1 MPINRSDRLL
11 LRNQLIDAL
20 VNEIGGEDI
29 FSDLISDL
37 KKYGGRSSIS
47 LPAFRQ
53 GSKSNIRRLLSFC
66 EDYDLI
72 DCLLE
77 VLDGICNDGRR
88 SWPNLKQCFTDF
100 QQSLQVDS
108 DLGSHNILDA
118 QQIESR
124 HGRQRRNGLLAL
136 AEQFQDVAGPRFRE
150 VVSQAFVR
158 AHPGMTPV
166 RTYPSVFSGR
176 EISSWDDLIT
186 STSES
191 AFELDQRFLDAL
203 QQVLDQESP
212 ITGSQL
218 SSLIVMI
225 LKPLADNS
233 RYSFRAY
240 FCRDEATPPE
250 QWIRVDAKSIEPSIC
265 IDNWIADLQRLM
277 KPAIREAQHL
287 KQAHQTPL
295 LLEIFLPSELLNEDV
310 ANHIK
315 LENLNGVSDPL
326 WKYYPVILRSSRRFQ
341 FFHEGEGDPVP
352 NPLSRKWPPAKKL
365 AAEERSS
372 GHLWWHDSTPASR
385 VHSPKRAEEMS
396 QQFNALRASPEYFG
410 FKRISNLPSCPKLH
424 LQWINE
430 LISASP
436 AIALWWR
443 SGAKS
448 QNAKRQGCFEAAC
461 PENGVRPFGLSTPQA
476 HEPHPSDPF
485 THPYIQQPLRLFHAL
500 ASVQHHGQIGPG
512 PTAQAFREMVILVD
526 CVDRWPPPLD
536 VSPARQPDSGQPGL
550 VIVDVDEIHISE

>member
-1 MPINRSDRLL
+1 MPMSRNNQLE
-11 LRNQLIDAL
+11 LRNQLAQAL
-20 VNEIGGEDI
+20 ARVINSRELEEVVRDLKEYGGELSI
-29 FSDLISDL
+29 DLPPFAQGSAANFRQL
-37 KKYGGRSSIS
+37 LVVCKKYDQTE
-47 LPAFRQ
+47 LLFRIV
-53 GSKSNIRRLLSFC
+53 K
-66 EDYDLI
+66 D
-72 DCLLE
+72 
-77 VLDGICNDGRR
+77 ICNSRR
-88 SWPNLKQCFTDF
+88 EWADLEELFIAY
-100 QQSLQVDS
+100 QQSLQSDS
-108 DLGSHNILDA
+108 SANDHRLSNA
-118 QQIESR
+118 QQLEAD
-124 HGRQRRNGLLAL
+124 HGRKRRVQLLDL
-136 AEQFQDVAGPRFRE
+136 AKKHPELTGARFSE
-150 VVSQAFVR
+150 VINQAFNG
-158 AHPGMTPV
+158 AHPGMTLRSV
-166 RTYPSVFSGR
+166 YPSIFSDT

-233 RYSFRAY
+233 RFSFRAY
-240 FCRDEATPPE
+240 FCRDEATLPE

-372 GHLWWHDSTPASR
+372 GHLWWHDLTPASG
-385 VHSPKRAEEMS
+385 VHSPKRAKEMS
-396 QQFNALRASPEYFG
+396 QLYDALRVSPEYFG

-448 QNAKRQGCFEAAC
+448 QKARRQVCFEAAC

>member
-1 MPINRSDRLL
+1 MPMSRNNQLE
-11 LRNQLIDAL
+11 LRNQLAQAL
-20 VNEIGGEDI
+20 ARVINSRELEEVVRDLKEYGGELSI
-29 FSDLISDL
+29 DLPPFAQGSAANFRQL
-37 KKYGGRSSIS
+37 LVVCKKYDQTE
-47 LPAFRQ
+47 LLFRIV
-53 GSKSNIRRLLSFC
+53 K
-66 EDYDLI
+66 D
-72 DCLLE
+72 
-77 VLDGICNDGRR
+77 ICNSRR
-88 SWPNLKQCFTDF
+88 EWADLEELFIAY
-100 QQSLQVDS
+100 QQSLQSDS
-108 DLGSHNILDA
+108 SANDHRLSNA
-118 QQIESR
+118 QQLEAD
-124 HGRQRRNGLLAL
+124 HGRKRRVQLLDL
-136 AEQFQDVAGPRFRE
+136 AKKHPELTGARFSE
-150 VVSQAFVR
+150 VINQAFNG
-158 AHPGMTPV
+158 AHPGMTLRSV
-166 RTYPSVFSGR
+166 YPSIFSDT

-240 FCRDEATPPE
+240 FCRDEATLPE
-250 QWIRVDAKSIEPSIC
+250 QWIRVDAKSIKPSIC
-265 IDNWIADLQRLM
+265 IDNWIADLQPLM
-277 KPAIREAQHL
+277 ISAIREAQHL
-287 KQAHQTPL
+287 KQGHQTPL
-295 LLEIFLPSELLNEDV
+295 LLEVFLPSELLNEDV

-372 GHLWWHDSTPASR
+372 GHLWWHDLTPASG
-385 VHSPKRAEEMS
+385 VHSPKRAKEMS
-396 QQFNALRASPEYFG
+396 QLYDALRVSPEYFG

-448 QNAKRQGCFEAAC
+448 QKARRQVCFEAAC

>member
-1 MPINRSDRLL
+1 
-11 LRNQLIDAL
+11 
-20 VNEIGGEDI
+20 
-29 FSDLISDL
+29 
-37 KKYGGRSSIS
+37 
-47 LPAFRQ
+47 
-53 GSKSNIRRLLSFC
+53 
-66 EDYDLI
+66 
-72 DCLLE
+72 
-77 VLDGICNDGRR
+77 
-88 SWPNLKQCFTDF
+88 
-100 QQSLQVDS
+100 
-108 DLGSHNILDA
+108 
-118 QQIESR
+118 
-124 HGRQRRNGLLAL
+124 
-136 AEQFQDVAGPRFRE
+136 
-150 VVSQAFVR
+150 
-158 AHPGMTPV
+158 
-166 RTYPSVFSGR
+166 
-176 EISSWDDLIT
+176 
-186 STSES
+186 
-191 AFELDQRFLDAL
+191 
-203 QQVLDQESP
+203 
-212 ITGSQL
+212 
-218 SSLIVMI
+218 MI

-240 FCRDEATPPE
+240 FCRDEATLPE
-250 QWIRVDAKSIEPSIC
+250 QWIRVDAKSIKPSIC
-265 IDNWIADLQRLM
+265 IDNWIADLQPLM
-277 KPAIREAQHL
+277 ISAIREAQHL

-295 LLEIFLPSELLNEDV
+295 LLEVFLPSELLNEDV

-315 LENLNGVSDPL
+315 LLNLNRVLDPL
-326 WKYYPVILRSSRRFQ
+326 WKHYPVILRSSCRFQ
-341 FFHEGEGDPVP
+341 FFHEGKGDPVP

-365 AAEERSS
+365 AGEERSS
-372 GHLWWHDSTPASR
+372 GHLWWHDLTPASG
-385 VHSPKRAEEMS
+385 VHSHKRAEEMS
-396 QQFNALRASPEYFG
+396 QHFNALRASPEYFG

-448 QNAKRQGCFEAAC
+448 QKAKRQVCFEAAC

>member
-1 MPINRSDRLL
+1 MPMSRNNQLE
-11 LRNQLIDAL
+11 LRNQLAQAL
-20 VNEIGGEDI
+20 ARVINSRELEEVVRDLKEYGGELSI
-29 FSDLISDL
+29 DLPPFAQGSAANFRQL
-37 KKYGGRSSIS
+37 LVVCKKYDQTE
-47 LPAFRQ
+47 LLFRIV
-53 GSKSNIRRLLSFC
+53 K
-66 EDYDLI
+66 D
-72 DCLLE
+72 
-77 VLDGICNDGRR
+77 ICNSRR
-88 SWPNLKQCFTDF
+88 EWADLEELFIAY
-100 QQSLQVDS
+100 QQSLQSDS
-108 DLGSHNILDA
+108 SANDHRLSNA
-118 QQIESR
+118 QQLEAD
-124 HGRQRRNGLLAL
+124 HGRKRRVQLLDL
-136 AEQFQDVAGPRFRE
+136 AKKHPELTGARFSE
-150 VVSQAFVR
+150 VINQAFNG
-158 AHPGMTPV
+158 AHPGMTLRSV
-166 RTYPSVFSGR
+166 YPSIFSDT

-240 FCRDEATPPE
+240 FCRDEATLPE

-372 GHLWWHDSTPASR
+372 GHLWWHDLTPASG
-385 VHSPKRAEEMS
+385 VHSPKRAKEMS
-396 QQFNALRASPEYFG
+396 QLYDALRVSPEYFG

-448 QNAKRQGCFEAAC
+448 QKARRQVCFEAAC

>member
-1 MPINRSDRLL
+1 MPPNNQLE
-11 LRNQLIDAL
+11 LRNQLAQAL
-20 VNEIGGEDI
+20 ARVINSLGFEEVVRDLKEYGGELSI
-29 FSDLISDL
+29 DLPPFAQGSAANFRQL
-37 KKYGGRSSIS
+37 LVVCKKYDQTE
-47 LPAFRQ
+47 LLFRIV
-53 GSKSNIRRLLSFC
+53 K
-66 EDYDLI
+66 D
-72 DCLLE
+72 
-77 VLDGICNDGRR
+77 ICNSRR
-88 SWPNLKQCFTDF
+88 EWADLEELFIAY
-100 QQSLQVDS
+100 QQSLQSDS
-108 DLGSHNILDA
+108 SANDHRLSNA
-118 QQIESR
+118 QQLEAD
-124 HGRQRRNGLLAL
+124 HGRKRRVQLLDL
-136 AEQFQDVAGPRFRE
+136 AKKHPELTGARFSE
-150 VVSQAFVR
+150 VINQAFNG
-158 AHPGMTPV
+158 AHPGMTLRSV
-166 RTYPSVFSGR
+166 YPSIFSDT

-240 FCRDEATPPE
+240 FCRDEATLPE

-372 GHLWWHDSTPASR
+372 GHLWWHDLTPASG
-385 VHSPKRAEEMS
+385 VHSPKRAKEMS
-396 QQFNALRASPEYFG
+396 QLYDALRVSPEYFG

-448 QNAKRQGCFEAAC
+448 QKARRQVCFEAAC